1 MRTILSY
8 IKPYRFAMF
17 IALALMLIELTVELF
32 QPFLISKVIDD
43 GILQENLSVVMLWG
57 GVLIGFS
64 FIAFIAGTVNSFYSA
79 HASQGTG
86 FSIRQG
92 LYEKVQA
99 LSSSQF
105 DRFSNSSLM
114 TRMTNDVTQVQNMLF
129 MMMRVAMRAPLL
141 VIGGVVMSLLINVK
155 LALILIVS
163 VPLLTSFVIY
173 MMRKAGPLFRVIQ
186 QKLDYV
192 NSVMQENLI
201 AMRIIKAFRRKRY
214 EVKRFTTASGELR
227 DRTIHTLRIIEL
239 TMPLIMLLMNVCIIL
254 ILMFG
259 NIQIDEGQASVGDI
273 VALINYSM
281 RITMALGMMT
291 WIISSFARASASAE
305 RIEEVLEINV
315 DMHDASDE
323 EASEITRGHIQ
334 FHDVSFRYP
343 NAVHPVLQH
352 ITFEAKPGQTIAV
365 LGATGSGKSSLFR
378 LIPRLYDVESGS
390 ITIDGIDIR
399 AIKFEEL
406 RKKIGFVPQEVLLFS
421 GTVEENIR
429 WGNEHASFDEV
440 VDAAKRAQIHDTIM
454 KLPKQYDTVIGQR
467 GVNLSGGQKQ
477 RLSIARALVRNPLVL
492 LLDDSTSALDAR
504 TEANLLNAIEHYDC
518 TSLIITQ
525 KLSTAM
531 KADHIILLEHGEL
544 LDQGNHASLLKHS
557 ALYRKIYESQ
567 YGEEDAHLAYGTH

>member
-1 MRTILSY
+1 MRTILSH
-8 IKPYRFAMF
+8 IKPYRFAMG
-17 IALALMLIELTVELF
+17 IAFALMLIELTIELF
-32 QPFLISKVIDD
+32 QPFLISKIIDD
-43 GILQENLSVVMLWG
+43 GIIGENMSIVIRWG
-57 GVLIGFS
+57 ALLIGFS
-64 FIAFIAGTVNSFYSA
+64 FIAFIAGVVNSYYSA

-114 TRMTNDVTQVQNMLF
+114 TRMTNDVSQVQNVLF
-129 MMMRVAMRAPLL
+129 MIMRVAMRAPLL
-141 VIGGVVMSLLINVK
+141 VVGGVIMSLLINVK
-155 LALILIVS
+155 LALILIIS

-173 MMRKAGPLFRVIQ
+173 IMRKVGPLFRAIQ
-186 QKLDYV
+186 KQLDFV
-192 NSVMQENLI
+192 NGIMQENLI

-214 EVKRFTTASGELR
+214 EVKRFTVASGELR
-227 DRTIHTLRIIEL
+227 DRTIRTLRTIEI
-239 TMPLIMLLMNVCIIL
+239 TMPLVMLLMNVCIIL
-254 ILMFG
+254 ILLFG
-259 NIQIDEGQASVGDI
+259 NFQIDDGQATVGNI

-305 RIEEVLEINV
+305 RIEEVLVVGEE
-315 DMHDASDE
+315 MHDASDE
-323 EASEITRGHIQ
+323 QQAEITAGHIQ
-334 FHDVSFRYP
+334 FNDVSFRYP
-343 NAVHPVLQH
+343 NEPLPVLQH
-352 ITFEAKPGQTIAV
+352 ITFEAKAGQRIAI

-378 LIPRLYDVESGS
+378 LIPRLYDVEKGS

-399 AIKFEEL
+399 QIKFEEL

-421 GTVEENIR
+421 GTIKENIL
-429 WGNEHASFDEV
+429 WGNEDATFDDV
-440 VDAAKRAQIHDTIM
+440 MDAAKRAQIHDTIM
-454 KLPKQYDTVIGQR
+454 QLPKQYDTVIGQR

-477 RLSIARALVRNPLVL
+477 RLSIARALVRHPRIL

-504 TEANLLNAIEHYDC
+504 TEAHLLEAIEHYDC

-531 KADHIILLEHGEL
+531 KADHIVLLDHGEL
-544 LDQGNHASLLKHS
+544 LDQGDHETLLKRS
-557 ALYRKIYESQ
+557 TLYRKIYESQ
-567 YGEEDAHLAYGTH
+567 YGEEGAHLAYGTH